1 MFLVGDL
8 ATLVRSGP
16 GSVRVFP
23 RVVGLVINCEVKM
36 AAFTHKVSKK
46 AVFSMR
52 LLLYEWMPF
61 ENG

>member
-8 ATLVRSGP
+8 ATLVRSG
-16 GSVRVFP
+16 RVVP
-23 RVVGLVINCEVKM
+23 REVGLVVKCEVKM
-36 AAFTHKVSKK
+36 AASTQQVSKK

-52 LLLYEWMPF
+52 LLLYKWMPF